1 MADNVLERAL
11 RKRETL
17 AREMAELDQFIAK
30 YKSLSNDAVFS
41 RTTVVVP
48 PARHTYS
55 AGVPLPLMDAEIRAK
70 LADLS
75 QEKAALLILDEFGP
89 MSAKDMVA
97 RLEGFGFKI
106 GGKDPAINL
115 SSVLSHSKR
124 ALYDNESKVW
134 IKTSAP
140 ETAGQR
146 G

>member
-30 YKSLSNDAVFS
+30 YKSLSNDTMLS
-41 RTTVVVP
+41 RSIPVIP
-48 PARHTYS
+48 PRGFTIDT
-55 AGVPLPLMDAEIRAK
+55 PLPLRDSEIRSK

-89 MSAKDMVA
+89 MSAKDIVA

-106 GGKDPAINL
+106 GGKDPTINL
-115 SSVLSHSKR
+115 SSVLSHSKHAR
-124 ALYDNESKVW
+124 YDNTLKAW
-134 IKTSAP
+134 TGTTAP
-140 ETAGQR
+140 EMQGQR
-146 G
+146 